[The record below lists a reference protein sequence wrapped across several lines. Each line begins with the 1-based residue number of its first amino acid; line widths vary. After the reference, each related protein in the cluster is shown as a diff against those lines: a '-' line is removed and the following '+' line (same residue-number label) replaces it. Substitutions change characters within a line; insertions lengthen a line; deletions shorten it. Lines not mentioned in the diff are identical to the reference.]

1 MNFVMVITKGGKT
14 WNTSINGTKA
24 EAEAYFVGQE
34 INIGQGGNDEMV
46 TVDRIIFFD
55 ENVIE
60 AARLL
65 GAYSGGQFDLWALA
79 GKSKATCRQHVMTT
93 LVKGKGAE
101 KNLPQKDCG
110 VNAMRDKFYEHIN
123 PPGDCIATREDY
135 FVNWCKAF
143 ANGVAMTEELY
154 LDYRN
159 NFLTIAKW
167 AEYHRLDLQRATI
180 ALEAYKAIRDHLL
193 GV

>member
-34 INIGQGGNDEMV
+34 INIGQGGEDEMV
-46 TVDRIIFFD
+46 TVDRIIFLD
-55 ENVIE
+55 EDVIE

-65 GAYSGGQFDLWALA
+65 GAYSGGRFDIWALA
-79 GKSKATCRQHVMTT
+79 GRSKATCRQHVMTT

-123 PPGDCIATREDY
+123 PPGDCIAARESY

-143 ANGVAMTEELY
+143 VNGITEQSY
-154 LDYRN
+154 LDFVN
-159 NFLTIAKW
+159 NFLTVDRW
-167 AEYHRLDLQRATI
+167 AEHYGIEDLK
-180 ALEAYKAIRDHLL
+180 KAQAMIDGYREIRDHLL
-193 GV
+193 GL